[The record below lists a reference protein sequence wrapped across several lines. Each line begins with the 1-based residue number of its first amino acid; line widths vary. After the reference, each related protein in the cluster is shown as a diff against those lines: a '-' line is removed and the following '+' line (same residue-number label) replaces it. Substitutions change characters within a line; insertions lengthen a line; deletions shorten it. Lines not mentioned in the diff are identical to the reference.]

1 MHHNEYFIIRP
12 GIKKVF
18 IGGQSTNEW
27 RPAIETVFYVAVVQH
42 RQEMSAHLLNIFFI
56 CLMFCNKTA
65 VVSTNRVL

>member
-27 RPAIETVFYVAVVQH
+27 RPAIETVLYFAVVQH
-42 RQEMSAHLLNIFFI
+42 HNLSGNVGTLVKHIFYMSH
-56 CLMFCNKTA
+56 
-65 VVSTNRVL
+65 VL